1 MPALPVTAD
10 LASMAGRLGAPGT
23 LPLPPSAA
31 EAVNTSLP
39 AAPEPAVPRGGGQP
53 AGLPLNT
60 IFSLLRSGGF
70 PSQSLALWKGKCW
83 SSY

>member
-39 AAPEPAVPRGGGQP
+39 ASRSQLHPGEGAAGG
-53 AGLPLNT
+53 A
-60 IFSLLRSGGF
+60 
-70 PSQSLALWKGKCW
+70 ALKH
-83 SSY
+83 YF